1 MRSATRHWHGAAG
14 VTIFLIL
21 LIMIVLAA
29 NAATNVGCNADAT
42 IRANDLIAAVGT
54 AVTAGGT
61 QIINL
66 AASCTYTL
74 TVVNNGGGTINANGL
89 PRIATGVNLTM
100 NGNSATITR
109 DSGAPR
115 FRIFRIDSGAT
126 VTLNDLMLSGG
137 YTPDGINMGAGEPGG
152 DGGALSNYSNGT
164 FHLTNSTLY
173 NDHADNEGGG
183 IWSKGPAR

>member
-54 AVTAGGT
+54 AVTA
-61 QIINL
+61 
-66 AASCTYTL
+66 
-74 TVVNNGGGTINANGL
+74 GGTINANGL